1 MNYKD
6 TAKTLIFHMLH
17 TKWKGMERDE
27 VYFETQ
33 RVIAKEDNPSINLL
47 LSILSLLLVIKKKM
61 DLTIEEKVDFQS
73 QEKILE
79 LLSTISHFA
88 NMDLESDRN
97 IDKVFVYDFIPRRI
111 ISFTTGKKIE
121 KEEEKEKEKDENK
134 V

>member
-79 LLSTISHFA
+79 LLSPISHFA

-97 IDKVFVYDFIPRRI
+97 IDKVFVYDFIPSRI
-111 ISFTTGKKIE
+111 VSFTTGKKIE
-121 KEEEKEKEKDENK
+121 KEEEKEKDENK